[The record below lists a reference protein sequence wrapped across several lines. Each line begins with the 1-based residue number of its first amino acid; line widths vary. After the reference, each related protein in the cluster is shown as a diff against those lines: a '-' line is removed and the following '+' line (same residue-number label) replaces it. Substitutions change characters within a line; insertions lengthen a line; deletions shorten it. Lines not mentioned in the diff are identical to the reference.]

1 MSWSYPPTLPAR
13 RAAKSW
19 FPTPPLPTDP
29 LPGPYWYPYV
39 TASGLAGALRP
50 LVAQLVGTVGLE
62 GNLAAA
68 LRPLAAHLDGEQAT
82 VGQLAAAMAALRGAM
97 TNIITSD
104 MAGQLPPLR
113 AALLGSHGVTG
124 QLSGQLPILRG
135 ALSGEVVNYG
145 QLAGALPPMRAAL
158 LGSTRVDGTL
168 AGRLAKLQASMAG
181 GHATTGNLAG
191 ALARL
196 QASMVGVHSRAGQL
210 SGGLRAIQ
218 AGMVGS
224 VKNAVVFDN
233 SSDGGRGGTTTR
245 SWTHDNIAGNCIGVM
260 YSNTTSSA
268 QTCTYGGVN
277 IPRVYGPQS
286 SGMVFPYTS
295 YTSVFALVSNS
306 LPTGPN
312 TVACTGAGTASSAA
326 GVTFANAGSLGTVLG
341 ITANGNLNQTI
352 NPGDGAAAFCA
363 FGGSSNNFGPVTPY
377 EIIRNAFVT
386 FVNWASMMGYG
397 FDTGSGITF
406 ASTQAISKGGAIVPI
421 LPPT

>member
-1 MSWSYPPTLPAR
+1 MSWGYPPTLPSR
-13 RAAKSW
+13 NPRKSW

-29 LPGPYWYPYV
+29 EPGPYWYPYLAAV
-39 TASGLAGALRP
+39 GLAAQLRP
-50 LVAQLVGTVGLE
+50 LVAHLEGAVGLE
-62 GNLAAA
+62 GQLAAQ
-68 LRPLAAHLDGEQAT
+68 LRPLVAHLEGGVAT
-82 VGQLAAAMAALRGAM
+82 TGQLAGVLQALRFAA

-104 MAGQLPPLR
+104 LAGSLAPLR
-113 AALLGSHGVTG
+113 AALLGQHGTSG
-124 QLSGQLPILRG
+124 QLSGVLPPLRG

-145 QLAGALPPMRAAL
+145 QLIGTMPTLRAAL
-158 LGSTRVDGTL
+158 LGGTSVDGQL

-181 GHATTGNLAG
+181 GHATTGQLTG

-196 QASMVGVHSRAGQL
+196 QASMLGVHSQAGQL

-377 EIIRNAFVT
+377 EIIRNAFVA